1 MIFKCSTTTTGRL
14 MPPPNEPN
22 DATSQDAN
30 PRSFLVTLF
39 ARAIGSL
46 GFGLSILAIGLRWFV
61 PLATPVTPGVEDKPK
76 KRVHNRSRRRLVLAV
91 STRLIVQQTTPSI
104 TVIRQNTSSNSY
116 CDKHVYF
123 ADTQDSQ
130 GISTSTADPL
140 MIHDSSVQQFTAEE
154 NSPSS
159 TPIPLNTPL
168 TISIPVKRDDESAVE
183 SDFSS
188 RRSSLSFHLPK
199 RILPFGKKSRQ
210 HFDSFTTATQSS
222 SIHDE
227 GKYNT
232 LSDPKDDISSRRPPP
247 LESTNLISA
256 SSDPVQ
262 PSVVSYLSLKA
273 HRRRTSAPTARMR
286 TQPYDAPY
294 FASPPTSASLDLR
307 KSPPMLQ
314 EASIDS
320 TMQHSSEDSRGRSLQ
335 SPRQSLTKPR
345 SANRKATSYILRREG
360 NRAMNRRKKPI
371 IPSKG
376 SVTDS
381 NIAGACPPR
390 RSVLGEAY
398 EAPSVGCSAIN
409 VEHVTGAL
417 EEIDEEVDE
426 LTQTLDEVTSGPTL
440 KMLHRTRI

>member
-30 PRSFLVTLF
+30 PRSFLVTLS

-76 KRVHNRSRRRLVLAV
+76 KRAHNRSRRRLVLAV

-227 GKYNT
+227 GKYSKRSSIGLVPPWSARRKYLDT

-345 SANRKATSYILRREG
+345 SASEG
-360 NRAMNRRKKPI
+360 WNNIRRAM
-371 IPSKG
+371 
-376 SVTDS
+376 
-381 NIAGACPPR
+381 
-390 RSVLGEAY
+390 
-398 EAPSVGCSAIN
+398 
-409 VEHVTGAL
+409 
-417 EEIDEEVDE
+417 
-426 LTQTLDEVTSGPTL
+426 
-440 KMLHRTRI
+440 KMF